1 MYISVN
7 VFAGTGPGWRGGRL
21 SGDKAKPGSG
31 FHHLRRPK
39 ITPFPPSGSD
49 VKSEKWGV
57 FYAHSD
63 VKPGKYP
70 LRHFVALRRPKIGPF
85 PIPTAK

>member
-7 VFAGTGPGWRGGRL
+7 VFAEPGRGVWGGRL

-39 ITPFPPSGSD
+39 IAPFPPSDSD
-49 VKSEKWGV
+49 VKSENRSV
-57 FYAHSD
+57 SHSHSQ
-63 VKPGKYP
+63 VKPPKHP
-70 LRHFVALRRPKIGPF
+70 LRHSAALRRPKSGAYGILL
-85 PIPTAK
+85 I